1 MEKAELIRNFFFIKR
16 DAKNSL
22 CVGGNQE
29 IIGGNQNRVSGTV
42 ENTEAYKS
50 DSLHLL
56 HAEPQ
61 TCASCE
67 TSVLN
72 AEKRLAGRK
81 SEHAQGIK
89 LPS

>member
-56 HAEPQ
+56 HDRGFRNIFSGSSFP
-61 TCASCE
+61 CDILD
-67 TSVLN
+67 V
-72 AEKRLAGRK
+72 
-81 SEHAQGIK
+81 
-89 LPS
+89 